1 MRGLGLPV
9 ASFWGGARGAVGLD
23 GSQEHLVQFLER
35 EAQAAPLNDV
45 LDGQREKTSISVRS
59 RGDPP

>member
-1 MRGLGLPV
+1 M
-9 ASFWGGARGAVGLD
+9 
-23 GSQEHLVQFLER
+23 QFLER